1 MAVICAECRTGN
13 RDGAK
18 FCRGCGRRLAAIVSA
33 PIRPAEEPEDDWPET
48 QRMSMHS
55 VLEMPRSP
63 ATAISA
69 SVAPARSDRKS
80 AVAATRRK
88 PLAPL
93 PPPVPSSFRGVRS
106 AAPKGV
112 PRTASAVAAR
122 KSNALFVGA
131 LGLSIAAFVLAIGG
145 WYAYNA
151 RHSVTATESP
161 AAAVPAAEVAPPT
174 AAPPALEPAQAV
186 TVVPPPVEAPA
197 IQPPAAKPLAATAPK
212 AKKTAT
218 APIQP
223 LPQAAVVAPP
233 PAPTPAPEPVA
244 PPSPQTA
251 CAGLNFFARAQ
262 CMAAQCAKPDNK
274 AHAQCEAV
282 RRQQQIDEEKR
293 NPSLLN

>member
-1 MAVICAECRTGN
+1 MAVMCAECRTGN

-18 FCRGCGRRLAAIVSA
+18 FCRGCGRRLAAIA
-33 PIRPAEEPEDDWPET
+33 PAPTYPADESEDDWPET
-48 QRMSMHS
+48 QRMSMRS

-80 AVAATRRK
+80 AMAGTRRK

-106 AAPKGV
+106 TTPRGV
-112 PRTASAVAAR
+112 PRTAMAVAAR

-131 LGLSIAAFVLAIGG
+131 LGLSIAAVVLAIGG
-145 WYAYNA
+145 WYAYDA

-161 AAAVPAAEVAPPT
+161 AVAVPATEVAPPT
-174 AAPPALEPAQAV
+174 VEPPAMEPAQAV
-186 TVVPPPVEAPA
+186 TVAPPPVETPA
-197 IQPPAAKPLAATAPK
+197 IQPPAAKPSPVTTPK
-212 AKKTAT
+212 PRKAV
-218 APIQP
+218 PVPVQP
-223 LPQAAVVAPP
+223 PPQAVVVAPAP
-233 PAPTPAPEPVA
+233 PAPAPEPVA

-274 AHAQCEAV
+274 SHAQCEAV